1 MPGASARRC
10 LRPHDQC
17 SSRARACL
25 RTAAFLTPC
34 AAWPPSLSA
43 DRSGAYWFDDEQ
55 KQLILSSKAAYEK
68 ALGRTI
74 TTECAPASDYDQYG
88 GVFYYGEDYHQQ
100 YLAKPGARPC
110 ERHSCPPDARAPQQL
125 RLPAPRVARACRPCV
140 PSARDAFTRATSPPR
155 AAHACRPRV
164 PPTRVPHS
172 RAPDTRRRSA
182 THRRRLLRAATA
194 GELAALRDVGTEG
207 TGAPQAE
214 VARRVLE
221 IAWPHATLCHPLA
234 QRAHLVALAWLRGVR
249 RGD

>member
-155 AAHACRPRV
+155 AAHACRPRAC
-164 PPTRVPHS
+164 PIRVPLTLDADPPPIVADCS
-172 RAPDTRRRSA
+172 AQPQQVSLPPFETWAPKGLEHHKPKLPEEFWKLHGPTPHCVIRSPN
-182 THRRRLLRAATA
+182 
-194 GELAALRDVGTEG
+194 E
-207 TGAPQAE
+207 P
-214 VARRVLE
+214 
-221 IAWPHATLCHPLA
+221 ISWP
-234 QRAHLVALAWLRGVR
+234 
-249 RGD
+249 

>member
-88 GVFYYGEDYHQQ
+88 GVFYYGEDHHQQ

-155 AAHACRPRV
+155 AAHACRPRAC
-164 PPTRVPHS
+164 PIRVPLTLDADPPPIVADCS
-172 RAPDTRRRSA
+172 AQPQQVSLPPFETWAPKGLEHHKPKLPEEFWKLHGPTPHCVIRSPN
-182 THRRRLLRAATA
+182 
-194 GELAALRDVGTEG
+194 E
-207 TGAPQAE
+207 P
-214 VARRVLE
+214 
-221 IAWPHATLCHPLA
+221 ISWP
-234 QRAHLVALAWLRGVR
+234 
-249 RGD
+249 